1 MFCVVQILGQLAGRR
16 DLPTGLRMLFEQAEA
31 WVEAVNIPLIVPVS
45 KCLPTSSPDLISST
59 NLNLYPSMQ
68 GNLVDRLGNCL
79 LGSGDIGRYTKEAG
93 VVIW

>member
-16 DLPTGLRMLFEQAEA
+16 DHPTGLRMLFEQAEA

-59 NLNLYPSMQ
+59 NLSLYPSTQ
-68 GNLVDRLGNCL
+68 GNLVDRMGKKFVA
-79 LGSGDIGRYTKEAG
+79 S
-93 VVIW
+93 